1 MEETGVPEKNTDLPQ
16 VTDKL
21 YHIMLYRLHFA
32 MSGIRALVMI
42 GTDCICSCK
51 SNYHAITTTMV
62 PTRKTRTKTKNKKKK
77 NKQTNK
83 QTNKQS
89 KTNEDTVR
97 FVGVGVIDNH
107 QCLNKRFI
115 NINKM

>member
-1 MEETGVPEKNTDLPQ
+1 VEETGVPGKNIDLPQ

-21 YHIMLYRLHFA
+21 YHIMLYRLHLA

-51 SNYHAITTTMV
+51 SNYHAITTTTA
-62 PTRKTRTKTKNKKKK
+62 PTRKTGTKTKNKKKK

-97 FVGVGVIDNH
+97 LLV
-107 QCLNKRFI
+107 LT
-115 NINKM
+115 

>member
-1 MEETGVPEKNTDLPQ
+1 VPIIDL
-16 VTDKL
+16 TL
-21 YHIMLYRLHFA
+21 FILLNATF
-32 MSGIRALVMI
+32 
-42 GTDCICSCK
+42 
-51 SNYHAITTTMV
+51 
-62 PTRKTRTKTKNKKKK
+62 
-77 NKQTNK
+77 KQTNK

-107 QCLNKRFI
+107 QCLNKLFI